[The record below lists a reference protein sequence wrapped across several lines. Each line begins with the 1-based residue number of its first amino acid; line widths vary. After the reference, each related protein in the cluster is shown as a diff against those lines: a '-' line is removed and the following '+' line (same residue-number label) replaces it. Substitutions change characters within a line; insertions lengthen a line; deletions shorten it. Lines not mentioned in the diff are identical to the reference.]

1 MRARAEFGL
10 GRVSLAE
17 ANSKNARAHFK
28 RASRIPDLAKDANF
42 APWIENGLAVSA
54 TLLGEYEQADEHFQ
68 DALITSKEH
77 PAIVANYVRMLQ
89 MSGNIDEARKLY
101 GAKPTLFWLKGD
113 TEELKTL
120 TESHFQTGFIRSQW
134 KPTPLVRRTQSKE
147 HEQRLNGVPRIS
159 FGKRGNELVAGSG
172 STFRQLILRSKTLSE
187 LPKDEAESREPAQ
200 LTVYWGQSKQVELE
214 RNATTVIVVS
224 PGIADVRLVSPK
236 ILYIVGKGIG
246 RTSVALF
253 DNDTRIEDWIVSVT
267 VDLQPLRKALENEEA
282 FANVQV
288 EQVLR
293 SVELSGEVESPALA
307 ERVLRLAEGALPDGT
322 MITDNLRV
330 VGPQQVSLEVQIA
343 EVQRSISESLGI
355 NWDAYGT
362 IASTHMTFK
371 VGQLVRKTV
380 DNSLSPILGIAGR
393 SAGNGISTLV
403 DALAEAGLATVLARP
418 NVTAASGETASFF
431 SGGEFPMPV
440 GIDDGVLL
448 YEFKKYGVLLDFV
461 PTIVNNNRIILKVR
475 PEVSEASL
483 KDSVPLLPGI
493 NIPVI
498 NVRRAETTVEVG
510 DGESIVIAGLFR
522 NSTHRQKD
530 GIPIIADMPI
540 LENLFGTMNVE
551 AEELELLVTVTARLV
566 GPNPRPSVQEK
577 EVTLSFQSKVKGF
590 YF

>member
-1 MRARAEFGL
+1 MSNTTAGRQRAVPSIRPSPVSCRLRFPAFSKRHMPFPLSNRFIFTLAQVIRIGGLLFLLAALAACAELSAVKDFSAPTGLEERLYDQLAIAEAALAAGQVSVSRDLYISLRQRFKSFPEPYVALGNIALYTSDLASAKRHFRQGLELASSSPAMRARAEFGL

-17 ANSKNARAHFK
+17 ANSKKARAHFK
-28 RASRIPDLAKDANF
+28 RASRIPELAKDANF

-54 TLLGEYEQADEHFQ
+54 TLLGEYEQADENFQ

-172 STFRQLILRSKTLSE
+172 STFQQLILRSKTLSE

-267 VDLQPLRKALENEEA
+267 ADLHPLRKALANEEA

-293 SVELSGEVESPALA
+293 SVELSGEVDSPALA

-322 MITDNLRV
+322 MIT
-330 VGPQQVSLEVQIA
+330 E
-343 EVQRSISESLGI
+343 
-355 NWDAYGT
+355 
-362 IASTHMTFK
+362 
-371 VGQLVRKTV
+371 
-380 DNSLSPILGIAGR
+380 
-393 SAGNGISTLV
+393 
-403 DALAEAGLATVLARP
+403 
-418 NVTAASGETASFF
+418 
-431 SGGEFPMPV
+431 
-440 GIDDGVLL
+440 
-448 YEFKKYGVLLDFV
+448 
-461 PTIVNNNRIILKVR
+461 
-475 PEVSEASL
+475 
-483 KDSVPLLPGI
+483 
-493 NIPVI
+493 
-498 NVRRAETTVEVG
+498 
-510 DGESIVIAGLFR
+510 
-522 NSTHRQKD
+522 
-530 GIPIIADMPI
+530 
-540 LENLFGTMNVE
+540 
-551 AEELELLVTVTARLV
+551 
-566 GPNPRPSVQEK
+566 
-577 EVTLSFQSKVKGF
+577 
-590 YF
+590 